1 MDDIK
6 HIFLLPKNSTVSDS
20 SLAKQKPKQTK
31 VVAQSEEWVHHD
43 LANLSPIEQKQAVQE
58 VLNTFDTTNHGLSP
72 PAKILLRTVRIKQQ
86 GYKTQDIEKTLFDV
100 DRFIDTKTIFEK
112 LRDSEF
118 ACFYCKEPVLLFYAY
133 CRDPKQWTLE
143 RVDNQFGHNGDNVE
157 IACLQCN
164 VRRRTMYHE
173 RYQMTKQ
180 CVIRKLTND
189 T

>member
-1 MDDIK
+1 
-6 HIFLLPKNSTVSDS
+6 
-20 SLAKQKPKQTK
+20 
-31 VVAQSEEWVHHD
+31 
-43 LANLSPIEQKQAVQE
+43 
-58 VLNTFDTTNHGLSP
+58 LSP

-112 LRDSEF
+112 LRDSDLM
-118 ACFYCKEPVLLFYAY
+118 CFYCKEPVLLFYAY

-143 RVDNQFGHNGDNVE
+143 RVDNQFGHNGGNVE